1 MSVTSRFV
9 RALSCLSE
17 PLTVCVLASLIGAP
31 KSFGSQVFPRES
43 LNPSIRV
50 EGLSPNEQVR
60 LMGFLRTA
68 AYGPNVP
75 GALKISNQLISALST
90 QGPSTQIQSKEKANS
105 RARSPKENDDGC
117 FFTVPE
123 RFRLFKRL
131 PNEDLCRDQGNSLV
145 ADTVSQVLFLCKDG
159 RTVKD
164 YDLALG
170 WNGTGK
176 RKEGDE
182 RTPLGIYSLSS
193 PRRSNEGFHKF
204 IGIGYP
210 TPLQKK
216 NGYTGSA
223 VGVHGPSRWARCLG
237 FLNAAFDWTNGCLAV
252 TSDSQIDEIAA
263 FVTENQVKRIAILP
277 LEETGEK

>member
-1 MSVTSRFV
+1 MSVTSRFG

-17 PLTVCVLASLIGAP
+17 PLTFCVLTSLMSAP
-31 KSFGSQVFPRES
+31 QSFGSQVFPRDN
-43 LNPSIRV
+43 LNPSIRI
-50 EGLSPNEQVR
+50 EGLSPNERIR

-75 GALKISNQLISALST
+75 GAMKVSDQVVSALNVQSQST
-90 QGPSTQIQSKEKANS
+90 QSQSRDRANS
-105 RARSPKENDDGC
+105 GAQSSKENDDSC
-117 FFTVPE
+117 FFSIPE
-123 RFRLFKRL
+123 RLRLFKRL
-131 PNEDLCRDQGNSLV
+131 PNEDLCRDQGTSLV

-159 RTVKD
+159 RSIKD

-170 WNGTGK
+170 WHGTGK

-182 RTPLGIYSLSS
+182 KTPLGIYTLAN

-204 IGIGYP
+204 VGIGYP
-210 TPLQKK
+210 TPLQRK

-223 VGVHGPSRWARCLG
+223 VGIHGPSRWARCLG

-252 TSDSQIDEIAA
+252 ASDSQIDEVAN
-263 FVTENQVKRIAILP
+263 FVTANQVKRIVILP